1 MESLFGSK
9 TAARLAGLSFRQVD
23 YWDRSHL
30 IKPSVREAAGKG
42 SVRLYSFKDLV
53 QLRVARALRE
63 QGVSLQKI
71 RKCVG
76 YLKKTLDVE
85 QPLAEL
91 KLVTDGQSIFYWVKE
106 AGAFADALKGGQL
119 VFLIPVGEFIRELRG
134 QVQALSADKTYTVNV
149 KGRKFKAVLHPDL
162 EAGGFWVEAPELPGC
177 VSQGETVEEA
187 LAMIED
193 AIAGWLEVTAEL
205 QAKKRKAEGE

>member
-1 MESLFGSK
+1 MQSFNSK

-30 IKPSVREAAGKG
+30 IKPSIREAAGKG
-42 SVRLYSFKDLV
+42 SARLYSFKDLV
-53 QLRVARALRE
+53 ALRVARALRE

-76 YLKKTLDVE
+76 YLRKTLDVG

-91 KLVTDGQSIFYWVKE
+91 KLVTDGQSIFYWVRE
-106 AGAFADALKGGQL
+106 AKAFADALQGGQL
-119 VFLIPVGEFIRELRG
+119 VILIPVDRFIRELRE
-134 QVQALSADKTYTVNV
+134 QVEAASADKTYSVTV
-149 KGRKFKAVLHPDL
+149 KGRRFKAVLHPDL

-177 VSQGETVEEA
+177 VSQGETVEET
-187 LAMIED
+187 LEMIQD
-193 AIAGWLEVTAEL
+193 AIAGWLEVSAEL
-205 QAKKRKAEGE
+205 EANKRKAKGE